1 MYASCIIDIAHKNV
15 DRCFS
20 YLVPEEIREEVKPGV
35 RVLVPF
41 GKGDNVRQAFV
52 LYTSDG
58 TDVPEGKIKTILSVA
73 PRSKNVEQDL
83 ISLAIW
89 MRERYGGTLYQSLSV
104 VLPAKVEAESRKS
117 RFLMLK
123 GSRDEL
129 EAALDTA
136 VRKKYYAR
144 ERLLEAFLKDRVLPY
159 QIVTERLH
167 VTSQTIRPYLETGLI
182 ELREVSVKTVGNDVS
197 DASKAE
203 QERTRGLILN
213 HAQKQAAETILTDP
227 RPVQILYGITGSGKT
242 EVYLEL
248 ISRVLVEGKEA
259 IVLIP
264 EISLTYQMVMRFYA
278 RFGEQVSVVHSRL
291 SKGEKAERFDL
302 AKKGRVRVMIGPR
315 SALFT
320 PFQHLGI
327 IIIDEFHDS
336 SYDSE
341 QIPKYGAVETAIE
354 RGHITGARTVLGSAT
369 PSVHIYK
376 RALDGEF
383 GLVKLTD
390 RAVPGSTLPKTTL
403 ADMRLEIRHGNR
415 SIFSKTLIQKMSD
428 CLERGEQI
436 MLFLNRRGY
445 SGSVS
450 CRSCGEPMTC
460 PHCSVALSLHRG
472 NRLKCHICGYERRM
486 AEVCPACGSRLI
498 GAFGAGTEKVE
509 QALKELFPNVHTL
522 RMDADT
528 TSSKDA
534 HYKIIEAF
542 RNGLSDVL
550 IGTQMIVKGHDFD
563 RVTLVGILAADLS
576 LFVPDYRSAERTF
589 QLLTQA
595 EGRAGRRSSE
605 GECVIQTYNP
615 DHYAVQT
622 AVRQDF
628 EAFYESECL
637 FRKEMNYPPFG
648 SFIGMRV
655 YGPDA
660 DLSREIIVRIAEKIR
675 REFKDLEILGPAEE
689 GPFKV
694 RDQYRY
700 ICYLKASELSVLLTA
715 KRNAEITFGE
725 MAGTRQV
732 YMSFEN

>member
-1 MYASCIIDIAHKNV
+1 
-15 DRCFS
+15 
-20 YLVPEEIREEVKPGV
+20 
-35 RVLVPF
+35 
-41 GKGDNVRQAFV
+41 
-52 LYTSDG
+52 
-58 TDVPEGKIKTILSVA
+58 
-73 PRSKNVEQDL
+73 
-83 ISLAIW
+83 
-89 MRERYGGTLYQSLSV
+89 
-104 VLPAKVEAESRKS
+104 
-117 RFLMLK
+117 
-123 GSRDEL
+123 
-129 EAALDTA
+129 
-136 VRKKYYAR
+136 
-144 ERLLEAFLKDRVLPY
+144 
-159 QIVTERLH
+159 
-167 VTSQTIRPYLETGLI
+167 
-182 ELREVSVKTVGNDVS
+182 
-197 DASKAE
+197 
-203 QERTRGLILN
+203 
-213 HAQKQAAETILTDP
+213 
-227 RPVQILYGITGSGKT
+227 
-242 EVYLEL
+242 
-248 ISRVLVEGKEA
+248 
-259 IVLIP
+259 
-264 EISLTYQMVMRFYA
+264 
-278 RFGEQVSVVHSRL
+278 
-291 SKGEKAERFDL
+291 
-302 AKKGRVRVMIGPR
+302 
-315 SALFT
+315 
-320 PFQHLGI
+320 
-327 IIIDEFHDS
+327 
-336 SYDSE
+336 
-341 QIPKYGAVETAIE
+341 
-354 RGHITGARTVLGSAT
+354 
-369 PSVHIYK
+369 
-376 RALDGEF
+376 
-383 GLVKLTD
+383 
-390 RAVPGSTLPKTTL
+390 
-403 ADMRLEIRHGNR
+403 
-415 SIFSKTLIQKMSD
+415 
-428 CLERGEQI
+428 
-436 MLFLNRRGY
+436 
-445 SGSVS
+445 
-450 CRSCGEPMTC
+450 
-460 PHCSVALSLHRG
+460 
-472 NRLKCHICGYERRM
+472 
-486 AEVCPACGSRLI
+486 
-498 GAFGAGTEKVE
+498 
-509 QALKELFPNVHTL
+509 
-522 RMDADT
+522 MDADT